1 MQSNEATMRSD
12 SKANNY
18 DSNDNAAMD
27 KYQHMFVLFEH
38 DDGNAL
44 NVSYEM
50 LGEARRLM
58 DDFNSRYSSDE
69 RVIAIILGYNVKH
82 LCSKAIDAGADAV
95 IYAEHEALRYPVVNT
110 YTKVISSIVRDRNLV
125 KQAAES
131 TSSVYTKPRYMFFG
145 ADSIG
150 RHISATVL
158 AELDSGL
165 ASDVNKL
172 VIDDVTITHQYKTN
186 GKPEHYKKVLF
197 MYRPDFSGFLWTQ
210 ILCLDNKN
218 PSIAR
223 EYSPQACSV
232 IPGVFKP
239 LQLDGKRSGKVVE
252 YKPYIDE
259 NDLKYRILKR
269 EIIKDEVNLEDS
281 RVIVAFGRGIKDD
294 PEKNVRLIEQ
304 LADLLNA
311 KIAISLPLSKLP
323 FNVSSSIRE
332 KYFIPARVVGSSGK
346 KVAPK
351 LYIAVGI
358 SGAMQHIVG
367 MKDSEVVISINP
379 DIEAPIK
386 DESDIFINARLEDAL
401 PLLIDAI
408 KSIVSSN
415 KDNGKSTT
423 NNSSSNS
430 DHKQ

>member
-1 MQSNEATMRSD
+1 MQSEVIMQKVD
-12 SKANNY
+12 
-18 DSNDNAAMD
+18 NDNISNVNE
-27 KYQHMFVLFEH
+27 KYQHIFVVFEH

-58 DDFNSRYSSDE
+58 DGFNSRYASDE
-69 RVIAIILGYNVKH
+69 KVIAVILGYNVRH

-110 YTKVISSIVRDRNLV
+110 YTKVIASIVRDKALI
-125 KQAAES
+125 KKAAES
-131 TSSVYTKPRYMFFG
+131 TSSAYVKPRYMLFG

-150 RHISATVL
+150 RHLSATVL
-158 AELDSGL
+158 AELESGL

-186 GKPEHYKKVLF
+186 GKPEHYRKVLF

-210 ILCLDNKN
+210 ILCLDNRS

-239 LQLDGKRSGKVVE
+239 LEDGKREGKIVE
-252 YKPYIDE
+252 YKPLIDVH
-259 NDLKYRILKR
+259 DLRYRILRRKVIR
-269 EIIKDEVNLEDS
+269 DEVNLEDAK
-281 RVIVAFGRGIKDD
+281 VIVSFGRGIKDD
-294 PEKNVRLIEQ
+294 PEGNVKLVEQ
-304 LADLLNA
+304 LAELLNA
-311 KIAISLPLSKLP
+311 KVAISLPLSKLP
-323 FNVSSSIRE
+323 FNVSSSIKE

-346 KVAPK
+346 RVAPK

-358 SGAMQHIVG
+358 SGAMHHIVG

-379 DIEAPIK
+379 DIDAPIK

-408 KSIVSSN
+408 KSI
-415 KDNGKSTT
+415 
-423 NNSSSNS
+423 
-430 DHKQ
+430 QR

>member
-1 MQSNEATMRSD
+1 MMQSEVIMQ
-12 SKANNY
+12 SKA
-18 DSNDNAAMD
+18 DNDNNISNVNE
-27 KYQHMFVLFEH
+27 KYQHIFVVFEH

-50 LGEARRLM
+50 LGEARRLI
-58 DDFNSRYSSDE
+58 DGFNSRYASDE
-69 RVIAIILGYNVKH
+69 KVIAVILGYNVRH

-95 IYAEHEALRYPVVNT
+95 IYAEYEALRYPVVNT
-110 YTKVISSIVRDRNLV
+110 YTKVIASIVRDKALI
-125 KQAAES
+125 KKAAES
-131 TSSVYTKPRYMFFG
+131 TSSAYVKPRYMLFG

-150 RHISATVL
+150 RHLSATVL
-158 AELDSGL
+158 AELESGL

-186 GKPEHYKKVLF
+186 GKPEHYRKVLF

-210 ILCLDNKN
+210 ILCLDNRS

-239 LQLDGKRSGKVVE
+239 LEDGKREGKIVE
-252 YKPYIDE
+252 YKPLIDVH
-259 NDLKYRILKR
+259 DLRYRILRRKVIR
-269 EIIKDEVNLEDS
+269 DEVNLEDAK
-281 RVIVAFGRGIKDD
+281 VIVSFGRGIKDD
-294 PEKNVRLIEQ
+294 PEGNVKLVEQ
-304 LADLLNA
+304 LAELLNA
-311 KIAISLPLSKLP
+311 KVAISLPLSKLP
-323 FNVSSSIRE
+323 FNVSSSIKE

-346 KVAPK
+346 RVAPK

-358 SGAMQHIVG
+358 SGAMHHIVG

-379 DIEAPIK
+379 DIDAPIK

-408 KSIVSSN
+408 KSI
-415 KDNGKSTT
+415 
-423 NNSSSNS
+423 
-430 DHKQ
+430 QR

>member
-1 MQSNEATMRSD
+1 MQSEVTMQSN
-12 SKANNY
+12 
-18 DSNDNAAMD
+18 DNISGMD
-27 KYQHMFVLFEH
+27 KYQHIFVVFEH

-58 DDFNSRYSSDE
+58 DYFNSRYASDE
-69 RVIAIILGYNVKH
+69 KVIAIILGYNVRH

-110 YTKVISSIVRDRNLV
+110 YTKVISSIVRDRALV

-131 TSSVYTKPRYMFFG
+131 TSSAYVKPRYMLFG

-158 AELDSGL
+158 AELESGL

-186 GKPEHYKKVLF
+186 GKPERYEKVLF

-210 ILCLDNKN
+210 ILCLDNRS

-239 LQLDGKRSGKVVE
+239 LEDGKREGRIVE
-252 YKPYIDE
+252 YKPLIGE
-259 NDLKYRILKR
+259 QDLRYRVLKR
-269 EIIKDEVNLEDS
+269 KVIKDEVNLEDAK
-281 RVIVAFGRGIKDD
+281 VIVAFGRGIKDD
-294 PEKNVRLIEQ
+294 PEKNVRLVEQ
-304 LADLLNA
+304 LAELLNA
-311 KIAISLPLSKLP
+311 KVAISLPLSKLP
-323 FNVSSSIRE
+323 FNVSSSIKE

-358 SGAMQHIVG
+358 SGAIQHIVG
-367 MKDSEVVISINP
+367 MKDSDVVISINT
-379 DIEAPIK
+379 DMDAPIK

-408 KSIVSSN
+408 KSH
-415 KDNGKSTT
+415 KS
-423 NNSSSNS
+423 
-430 DHKQ
+430 KR

>member
-1 MQSNEATMRSD
+1 MQSEVIMQ
-12 SKANNY
+12 SKA
-18 DSNDNAAMD
+18 DNDNISNVNE
-27 KYQHMFVLFEH
+27 KYQHIFVVFEH

-58 DDFNSRYSSDE
+58 DDFNSRYASDE
-69 RVIAIILGYNVKH
+69 KVIAVILGYNVRH

-110 YTKVISSIVRDRNLV
+110 YTKVIASIVRDNALI
-125 KQAAES
+125 KKAAES
-131 TSSVYTKPRYMFFG
+131 TSSAYVKPRYMLFG

-150 RHISATVL
+150 RHLSATVL
-158 AELDSGL
+158 AELESGL

-186 GKPEHYKKVLF
+186 GKPEHYRKVLF

-210 ILCLDNKN
+210 ILCLDNRN

-239 LQLDGKRSGKVVE
+239 LEDGKREGKIVE
-252 YKPYIDE
+252 YKPLIDE
-259 NDLKYRILKR
+259 QDLRYRILRR
-269 EIIKDEVNLEDS
+269 EVIRDEVNLEDAK
-281 RVIVAFGRGIKDD
+281 VIVSFGRGIKDD
-294 PEKNVRLIEQ
+294 PEGNVKLVEQ
-304 LADLLNA
+304 LAELLNA
-311 KIAISLPLSKLP
+311 KVAISLPLSKLP
-323 FNVSSSIRE
+323 FNVSSSIKE

-358 SGAMQHIVG
+358 SGAMHHIVG

-379 DIEAPIK
+379 DIDAPIK

-408 KSIVSSN
+408 KSI
-415 KDNGKSTT
+415 
-423 NNSSSNS
+423 
-430 DHKQ
+430 QR

>member
-1 MQSNEATMRSD
+1 MQKVD
-12 SKANNY
+12 
-18 DSNDNAAMD
+18 NDNISNVNE
-27 KYQHMFVLFEH
+27 KYQHIFVVFEH

-58 DDFNSRYSSDE
+58 DGFNSRYASDE
-69 RVIAIILGYNVKH
+69 KVIAVILGYNVRH

-110 YTKVISSIVRDRNLV
+110 YTKVIASIVRDKALI
-125 KQAAES
+125 KKAAES
-131 TSSVYTKPRYMFFG
+131 TSSAYVKPRYMLFG

-150 RHISATVL
+150 RHLSATVL
-158 AELDSGL
+158 AELESGL

-186 GKPEHYKKVLF
+186 GKPEHYRKVLF

-210 ILCLDNKN
+210 ILCLDNRS

-239 LQLDGKRSGKVVE
+239 LEDGKREGKIVE
-252 YKPYIDE
+252 YKPLIDVH
-259 NDLKYRILKR
+259 DLRYRILRRKVIR
-269 EIIKDEVNLEDS
+269 DEVNLEDAK
-281 RVIVAFGRGIKDD
+281 VIVSFGRGIKDD
-294 PEKNVRLIEQ
+294 PEGNVKLVEQ
-304 LADLLNA
+304 LAELLNA
-311 KIAISLPLSKLP
+311 KVAISLPLSKLP
-323 FNVSSSIRE
+323 FNVSSSIKE

-346 KVAPK
+346 RVAPK

-358 SGAMQHIVG
+358 SGAMHHIVG

-379 DIEAPIK
+379 DIDAPIK

-408 KSIVSSN
+408 KSI
-415 KDNGKSTT
+415 
-423 NNSSSNS
+423 
-430 DHKQ
+430 QR

>member
-1 MQSNEATMRSD
+1 MMQSEVIMQ
-12 SKANNY
+12 SKA
-18 DSNDNAAMD
+18 DNDNISNVNE
-27 KYQHMFVLFEH
+27 KYQHIFVVFEH

-50 LGEARRLM
+50 LGEARRLI
-58 DDFNSRYSSDE
+58 DGFNSRYASDE
-69 RVIAIILGYNVKH
+69 KVIAVILGYNVRH

-110 YTKVISSIVRDRNLV
+110 YTKVIASIVRDNALI
-125 KQAAES
+125 KKAAES
-131 TSSVYTKPRYMFFG
+131 TSSAYVKPRYMLFG

-158 AELDSGL
+158 AELESGL

-186 GKPEHYKKVLF
+186 GKPEHYRKVLF

-210 ILCLDNKN
+210 ILCLDNRN

-239 LQLDGKRSGKVVE
+239 LEDGKREGKIVE
-252 YKPYIDE
+252 YKPLIDGQ
-259 NDLKYRILKR
+259 DLRYRILRR
-269 EIIKDEVNLEDS
+269 EVIRDEVNLEDAK
-281 RVIVAFGRGIKDD
+281 VIVSFGRGIKDD
-294 PEKNVRLIEQ
+294 PEGNVKLVEQ
-304 LADLLNA
+304 LAELLNA
-311 KIAISLPLSKLP
+311 KVAISLPLSKLP
-323 FNVSSSIRE
+323 FNVSSSIKE

-346 KVAPK
+346 KVTPK

-358 SGAMQHIVG
+358 SGAMHHIVG

-379 DIEAPIK
+379 DIDAPIK

-408 KSIVSSN
+408 KSI
-415 KDNGKSTT
+415 
-423 NNSSSNS
+423 
-430 DHKQ
+430 QR